1 MSQSKSKT
9 GRPPLYADAAGTIRN
24 AALEL
29 FAERGFEATSIGD
42 IAKQAGVPKANVLY
56 YFSNKDELWK
66 QAIDHHWQEVDDFYV
81 ARLANQPSVDR
92 AGLKRLIETYLEA
105 CCRFPPYVQ
114 IMNMEGHAENWR
126 TRWLA
131 EKHLRRH
138 IEVMRGY
145 LSRLT
150 NAGVIPDVDPVI
162 FQTLITGGGQL
173 LIGQHQL
180 WQDAVEIS
188 PRDAEFRAN
197 YVEHMIELLTRT

>member
-1 MSQSKSKT
+1 MSQSKSKS
-9 GRPPLYADAAGTIRN
+9 GRPPLYEDAAGTIRT

-42 IAKQAGVPKANVLY
+42 IAKRAGVPKANVLY

-81 ARLANQPSVDR
+81 ARLANHPSVDR
-92 AGLKRLIETYLEA
+92 SGLKHLIETYLEA

-138 IEVMRGY
+138 IEVMRDY
-145 LSRLT
+145 LSQLT

-197 YVEHMIELLTRT
+197 YVKHMIELLTRT